1 MTQLTPDTPVS
12 VETLRGWKYLRLLN
26 PLLERLHDVG
36 TQRDRAG
43 NRSLHFDHYCALV
56 LLMLFNPTMRSL
68 RSIQRASKLKSV
80 QKKLGC
86 PRTSLG
92 SLSES
97 VTVFDPERLKEIISE
112 LSPQLQAVHHDDRL
126 KDLRGTLTLVDATL
140 VNA

>member
-1 MTQLTPDTPVS
+1 LD
-12 VETLRGWKYLRLLN
+12 
-26 PLLERLHDVG
+26 PLLERLHDSG
-36 TQRDRAG
+36 TQRDKAG
-43 NRSLHFDHYCALV
+43 NRSLHFDQYCALV
-56 LLMLFNPTMRSL
+56 LLMLFNPAIRSL
-68 RSIQRASKLKSV
+68 RSIQRASQLKEV
-80 QKKLGC
+80 QRKLGC

-97 VTVFDPERLKEIISE
+97 VTVFDPERLKGIIAE